1 MEFPY
6 PSTLPPGSIRL
17 LRFNPENGI
26 FGLSSR
32 LQLSMETYTFKTAP
46 YYCALSYTW
55 GPPRDGMPEYK
66 KSQRAP
72 IMINKKK
79 FLVYPNLMNALK
91 ILRKNWYDYRKQCYH
106 FWVDAICIN
115 QIDEAEKA
123 VQIDNMHLVYNNALT
138 TYIWLGEKTKKS
150 KAVMQLIT
158 ALSVLEHKLELSPQM
173 WGNSTRDLPDVQ
185 FFVAHGLPFPLTQ
198 PQPWIDLLEFFSLKW
213 FRRLWIV
220 QEVLLSKV
228 LVILWG
234 EERDE
239 WTIFHKAIN
248 FLTSRTELS
257 YWLTYLPQPNP
268 HPSGQQSSQSDSI
281 IKVKNLEVLRPAC
294 ISNSWDMASSA
305 LFKDVRQF
313 TGSTSVTAATLLMSF
328 AVRYRNSVATEPR
341 DKIFGHL
348 GTTQKLL
355 ELAKLPACRIQAKT
369 SSSLT
374 AAQLYLQVVSHAIEE
389 TQSLAYL
396 TGTCDGGENR
406 MTDLPSWVPDFSL
419 SIPIYQ
425 MHLLSNE
432 FHAARVTGDT
442 SSPTLR
448 IADNLLCVKGRE
460 LDTIQEV
467 LLDEDDFQTLSNNT
481 WCARLAEHMRRTG
494 KGHSYIDAFWRTLIF
509 NSFGGRYPASWP
521 GVPDGEHFRCY
532 MLVSITEGYKG
543 PNTSGNEQYWNN
555 YLATLTGIHSLAAL
569 DPTGVIPRCRTHPE
583 YFQSL
588 MARPGVTGQPGNQRD
603 LVQKIL
609 TDRSRRFRA
618 ELSKGIAGRA
628 VAVSAKGFLLNVP
641 KCAQVGDKIVLVK
654 GSPCPLILRAA
665 QGSVGRWA
673 VMGAAYVHGIMHGE
687 AANADSWDEFFIS

>member
-305 LFKDVRQF
+305 LFKDF
-313 TGSTSVTAATLLMSF
+313 DIATL
-328 AVRYRNSVATEPR
+328 
-341 DKIFGHL
+341 
-348 GTTQKLL
+348 
-355 ELAKLPACRIQAKT
+355 
-369 SSSLT
+369 
-374 AAQLYLQVVSHAIEE
+374 
-389 TQSLAYL
+389 
-396 TGTCDGGENR
+396 
-406 MTDLPSWVPDFSL
+406 
-419 SIPIYQ
+419 
-425 MHLLSNE
+425 
-432 FHAARVTGDT
+432 
-442 SSPTLR
+442 
-448 IADNLLCVKGRE
+448 
-460 LDTIQEV
+460 
-467 LLDEDDFQTLSNNT
+467 
-481 WCARLAEHMRRTG
+481 
-494 KGHSYIDAFWRTLIF
+494 
-509 NSFGGRYPASWP
+509 
-521 GVPDGEHFRCY
+521 
-532 MLVSITEGYKG
+532 
-543 PNTSGNEQYWNN
+543 
-555 YLATLTGIHSLAAL
+555 
-569 DPTGVIPRCRTHPE
+569 
-583 YFQSL
+583 
-588 MARPGVTGQPGNQRD
+588 
-603 LVQKIL
+603 
-609 TDRSRRFRA
+609 
-618 ELSKGIAGRA
+618 
-628 VAVSAKGFLLNVP
+628 
-641 KCAQVGDKIVLVK
+641 
-654 GSPCPLILRAA
+654 
-665 QGSVGRWA
+665 
-673 VMGAAYVHGIMHGE
+673 
-687 AANADSWDEFFIS
+687 